1 MTISKTFTDM
11 IDSYP
16 VATSTTI
23 RKGMPCTVSSGI
35 AAETTGTNAWGIA
48 LDDADGDV
56 AGRNSVR
63 IHRFGRGIVPLLCA
77 GSINAGLTVK
87 PAADGAAALTV
98 GGATTIMQ
106 CLGRLVEAGVTG
118 GLSGCDVGQAS
129 MTVGS

>member
-11 IDSYP
+11 IDSFP
-16 VATSTTI
+16 VGAGDTI
-23 RKGMPCTVSSGI
+23 RKGMPCTVSSGN

-48 LDDADGDV
+48 LDDADGDNPKK
-56 AGRNSVR
+56 NSVR
-63 IHRFGRGIVPLLCA
+63 LHRFGRGIVPLLCS
-77 GSINAGLTVK
+77 GSINAGATVK

-98 GGATTIMQ
+98 GGATTIQQ